1 MSIASNIA
9 TIFQRKKAL
18 RAEVIRPFREQ
29 YIDDILRPLAR
40 GEEIDEQ
47 RVFEVTDALSIDE
60 ARLSKDVRTQQDRF
74 DLAAQLAQRHQA
86 EIDLL
91 EATAEAERLDA
102 EHQAFMDKWKPKRT
116 AAFEK
121 MRAAELVALQ
131 TMHVEAKL
139 IETCLDTELIE
150 QTKELEAK
158 RHKVGMALRKIQDDV
173 KAAQGRI
180 SYAKAIVE
188 QTKLDN
194 DRMPRAFLEGH
205 QATRDKLK
213 GHNLKQAKE
222 KLAAE
227 ERAAAPVFAQFDKL
241 KLESAKL
248 ETELREL
255 NRLKLV
261 P

>member
-1 MSIASNIA
+1 MNI
-9 TIFQRKKAL
+9 TQLFQRKKAL
-18 RAEVIRPFREQ
+18 RAEVIRPFQEQ

-47 RVFEVTDALSIDE
+47 RVFEITDALSIDE

-74 DLAAQLAQRHQA
+74 DLSAQLAQRHQA

-102 EHQAFMDKWKPKRT
+102 EHQAFIDKWKPKRT
-116 AAFEK
+116 AASEK

-150 QTKELEAK
+150 QTQEIEAK
-158 RHKVGMALRKIQDDV
+158 RYKVGMALRQMQDEV
-173 KAAQGRI
+173 KAAKSRI
-180 SYAKAIVE
+180 SYAKAMVD
-188 QTKLDN
+188 QTRQDN
-194 DRMPRAFLEGH
+194 DRMPKAFGEQG
-205 QATRDKLK
+205 QEIRDRFK
-213 GHNLKQAKE
+213 GHNFRSAKE

-227 ERAAAPVFAQFDKL
+227 ERAAASVFAKFDRL
-241 KLESAKL
+241 TAEAAKLES
-248 ETELREL
+248 ELRDL
-255 NRLKLV
+255 NKLKLV